1 VSAGRWPLWSTGAVQ
16 LPASLDLADHVA
28 VVSGAGSPTGIG
40 FATAKAL
47 GAFGASLVVLATS
60 DRILERAAELRH
72 AGFRAT
78 GLAVRLEEEAQV
90 EHLHDEIRSLGAAPT
105 VLVNNAGMVASGET
119 LRAGDISTDLGAWH
133 HALEQNLTSAF
144 LLTRLLVPGMR
155 AAGWG
160 RVVNVSSVTGHVMAS
175 LDDLAYAAAKAGMV
189 GLTRAL
195 AVDEARRGITANAVA
210 PGWIATGSQTED
222 EAVEG
227 RQVPAGRSGRPDE
240 VAAAIAWLC
249 TPAAAYVTG
258 QVLTVDGGNSI
269 AEQRSRR
276 DL

>member
-1 VSAGRWPLWSTGAVQ
+1 VQ
-16 LPASLDLADHVA
+16 LPTSLNLADHVA
-28 VVSGAGSPTGIG
+28 VVSGAGSPSGIG

-47 GAFGASLVVLATS
+47 GEFGASLVVLATG
-60 DRILERAAELRH
+60 DRILDRAAELRN
-72 AGFRAT
+72 AGFRAI
-78 GLAVRLEEEAQV
+78 GLAARLDAEEQV
-90 EHLHDEIRSLGAAPT
+90 EHLHDQIRSLGAAPT

-119 LRAGDISTDLGAWH
+119 PHAGDITTDLAEWH
-133 HALEQNLTSAF
+133 QSLEQNLTSAF

-155 AAGWG
+155 EAGWG

-175 LDDLAYAAAKAGMV
+175 LDDVAYAAAKAGMV

-227 RQVPAGRSGRPDE
+227 RQVPARRSGTPDE

-258 QVLTVDGGNSI
+258 QVLAVDGGNSI

-276 DL
+276 RP